1 MKNKI
6 NKLVVENNEKSSE
19 KLIFKYLKE
28 SKIIQ
33 IKSSLSIDTH
43 SFSQIN
49 HDGPGIIL
57 KSSGSQHK
65 PKFCFHEV
73 KNLNQSANFSGIWLK
88 EQGFNLRN
96 IFIFN
101 TLPLNHISGFMPLWR
116 SKIWE
121 CEYINISPNLIKRT
135 KDLLEYSL
143 SIKKNTQK
151 RFITSLVPTQL
162 YRLLTNKDG
171 ISWLKLF
178 HLIWVGGASIS
189 RNILETCIKEKIN
202 ISPCYGATETA
213 AMVSSLKPQEFLN
226 RNFNAG
232 ELLKDVNIKINSK
245 NLIEIKTDRIGL
257 ELGKSSEIIDFKN
270 ENGWWESGDIGTK
283 FNKNNK
289 EYLKVYGRIDN
300 TIISGG
306 ETIFLDLIEKRIE
319 DFIIKRTIPI
329 EYFKFEKIND
339 KMWGS
344 RYEIL
349 IYFKKNIEE
358 NIILKSLEE
367 LNSLSDNFSR
377 FERPVK
383 WLVIKSNLNDKN
395 VRNWKKIL

>member
-19 KLIFKYLKE
+19 KLIFEYLKE

-33 IKSSLSIDTH
+33 IQSSLSIDSH

-57 KSSGSQHK
+57 NSSGTQNN
-65 PKFCFHEV
+65 PKFCFHEI
-73 KNLNQSANFSGIWLK
+73 KNLNQSANFSGIWLE
-88 EQGFNLRN
+88 EQGFNLGN
-96 IFIFN
+96 ILIFN
-101 TLPLNHISGFMPLWR
+101 TLPLNHISGFMPIWR

-121 CEYINISPNLIKRT
+121 CEYINISPTLIKRT

-143 SIKKNTQK
+143 SIKKKTQK
-151 RFITSLVPTQL
+151 KFITSLVPTQL
-162 YRLLTNKDG
+162 YRLLSKKDG

-189 RNILETCIKEKIN
+189 RNILEKCIKEKIN
-202 ISPCYGATETA
+202 LSPCYGATETA
-213 AMVSSLKPQEFLN
+213 AMVSSLRPKEFLN
-226 RNFNAG
+226 KNFNAG
-232 ELLKDVNIKINSK
+232 ELLKDVSININSR

-257 ELGKSSEIIDFKN
+257 ELRESSEIKDFKN
-270 ENGWWESGDIGTK
+270 EDGWWESGDIGIK
-283 FNKNNK
+283 FQNNKK

-300 TIISGG
+300 TINSGG

-319 DFIIKRTIPI
+319 DFIIKQTIPI

-339 KMWGS
+339 KIWGS
-344 RYEIL
+344 RYKIL
-349 IYFKKNIEE
+349 IFFKKNIEE

-367 LNSLSDNFSR
+367 LKSLSDNFAR
-377 FERPVK
+377 YEKPIE
-383 WLVIKSNLNDKN
+383 WLVINSNPNYKN